1 MNEQIK
7 AKILPSQWI
16 TDSFVT
22 PWTVAHQSQTT
33 ESKLQKGEN

>member
-7 AKILPSQWI
+7 AQILPSQWI

-22 PWTVAHQSQTT
+22 PWTVAHQTT
-33 ESKLQKGEN
+33 ESKFQKGEN